1 MTWYV
6 YGASAGDMD
15 LTLILSR
22 NIARF
27 HFGGHET
34 SQNVKY

>member
-6 YGASAGDMD
+6 YGACAGEMS
-15 LTLILSR
+15 LTLVLFS

-34 SQNVKY
+34 SQNIRY